1 MKTPSVNARS
11 SWRWRYSSPRRAPG
25 SGDDDGDDLSLSLAD
40 SLSLSPAE
48 EVAVAA
54 AAAAAAAAQ
63 ARAVQSRCRRRRR
76 RLRLVGHL
84 EREVARGDSLEVRH
98 DRAHVVV
105 VHGPHPRDGRER
117 RDALVVQRDDR
128 PVRRVRG
135 GSSPSAVGPVAPR
148 RLSRHRA
155 AGGGRARVAT
165 RGTTRDAREQRRR
178 DDVRYARARE
188 HNIPRRG
195 ARVRD
200 GSDAR
205 ADRAVGVTR
214 FSVSSRPIKRL
225 RFLGLL
231 STRVAEPRLRTPP
244 AARRDPSAP
253 HSPPQL
259 WFTIRSPS

>member
-1 MKTPSVNARS
+1 MTVIPGWSCVGIASPAARNLKTPSVNARS

-48 EVAVAA
+48 EVAV
-54 AAAAAAAAQ
+54 AAAAAAQ

-128 PVRRVRG
+128 PVRRGRG

-148 RLSRHRA
+148 RLSRH
-155 AGGGRARVAT
+155 RARVAT

-195 ARVRD
+195 ACVRD
-200 GSDAR
+200 ASDAR

-214 FSVSSRPIKRL
+214 GRRPEGRFVVRSSASRP
-225 RFLGLL
+225 
-231 STRVAEPRLRTPP
+231 V
-244 AARRDPSAP
+244 
-253 HSPPQL
+253 Q
-259 WFTIRSPS
+259 